1 MKTILLSVRTL
12 DGQFCR
18 DVELPAE
25 VQLKTLCGQMLEILK
40 TVDYM
45 RFGSYSLMRFYK
57 RGKELPADRTLANLG
72 IVDGASLKM
81 RFI

>member
-40 TVDYM
+40 TVDY
-45 RFGSYSLMRFYK
+45 K
-57 RGKELPADRTLANLG
+57 HGKELPADRTLANLG